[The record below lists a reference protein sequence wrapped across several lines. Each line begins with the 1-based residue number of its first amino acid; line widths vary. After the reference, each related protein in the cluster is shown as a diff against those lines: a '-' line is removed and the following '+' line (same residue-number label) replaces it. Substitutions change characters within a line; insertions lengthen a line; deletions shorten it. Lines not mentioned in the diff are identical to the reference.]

1 MLRNMALPQTIQIYL
16 PQGDPAGIRM
26 AEITTRT
33 VRVFEVPRPLLRDFR
48 EMPESKQVGVYF
60 LFGSSPSGRPSCY
73 IGQSGNIG
81 DRLKQ
86 HSDKKDFWDH
96 ALVAVSL
103 TNAWTNTHT
112 GYMEWQAIRRATEA
126 GRYELHNAND
136 ASNPHTP
143 APLESDCRE
152 YLETIS
158 VLLTTLGYPILEPV
172 REIRLAGPSDGGN
185 DAAETLLFREGG
197 TEARARPTTEG
208 LLVLAGSAGK
218 AVARPSL
225 PASLL
230 RRRLDLVEQGVV
242 DIRGDDYVFV
252 KDQLFSSPSTAGAV
266 VLGGSIN
273 GRITW
278 KTATGRTFQQLEDEA
293 LNDDSPGSA

>member
-1 MLRNMALPQTIQIYL
+1 
-16 PQGDPAGIRM
+16 
-26 AEITTRT
+26 
-33 VRVFEVPRPLLRDFR
+33 
-48 EMPESKQVGVYF
+48 
-60 LFGSSPSGRPSCY
+60 
-73 IGQSGNIG
+73 
-81 DRLKQ
+81 
-86 HSDKKDFWDH
+86 
-96 ALVAVSL
+96 
-103 TNAWTNTHT
+103 
-112 GYMEWQAIRRATEA
+112 MEWQAIRRATEA

-158 VLLTTLGYPILEPV
+158 VLLTTLGYPILEPL
-172 REIRLAGPSDGGN
+172 REIRLAGPSGGGN
-185 DAAETLLFREGG
+185 DAGETLLS
-197 TEARARPTTEG
+197 RARPTTEG

-293 LNDDSPGSA
+293 LNDDSPESA

>member
-1 MLRNMALPQTIQIYL
+1 MFQGMALPQTIQIYL

-33 VRVFEVPRPLLRDFR
+33 VRVFEVPRPLLREFR

-60 LFGSSPSGRPSCY
+60 LFGSSPSGRPSSY

-112 GYMEWQAIRRATEA
+112 GYMEWQSIKKATEA

-158 VLLTTLGYPILEPV
+158 VLLTTLGYPVLEPP
-172 REIRLAGPSDGGN
+172 REIRMAPPVIGSASAP
-185 DAAETLLFREGG
+185 ETLFFRQRGS
-197 TEARARPTTEG
+197 EARARVTAEG
-208 LLVLAGSAGK
+208 LVVLAGSVGQA
-218 AVARPSL
+218 AHRPSL
-225 PASLL
+225 ASNLV
-230 RRRLDLVEQGVV
+230 RRRNELIEQGVAE
-242 DIRGDDYVFV
+242 IRGEDYVFV
-252 KDQLFSSPSTAGAV
+252 KDQLFSSPSTAGGV
-266 VLGGSIN
+266 VMGGNVN

-278 KTATGRTFQQLEDEA
+278 KTSSGLTFQQLEESA
-293 LNDDSPGSA
+293 LEVTHS

>member
-1 MLRNMALPQTIQIYL
+1 MLQNMPLPQTIQIYL

-48 EMPESKQVGVYF
+48 DMPESKQVGVYF
-60 LFGSSPSGRPSCY
+60 LFGSSSSDRPSCY
-73 IGQSGNIG
+73 IGQSGAIG

-112 GYMEWQAIRRATEA
+112 GYMEWQAIKRATEA
-126 GRYELHNAND
+126 GRHELHNGND

-158 VLLTTLGYPILEPV
+158 VLLTTLGYPVLEPV
-172 REIRLAGPSDGGN
+172 REIRMAGANGG
-185 DAAETLLFREGG
+185 AETLIFREGG
-197 TEARARPTTEG
+197 TEARAKPTTEG
-208 LLVLAGSAGK
+208 LLVLAGSVGRA
-218 AVARPSL
+218 AHRPSL
-225 PASLL
+225 SASLV
-230 RRRLDLVEQGVV
+230 RRRQDLVEQGVV
-242 DIRGDDYVFV
+242 EIRGNDYVFV
-252 KDQLFSSPSTAGAV
+252 KDQLFASPSTAGAV

-278 KTATGRTFQQLEDEA
+278 KTPSGRSFQQLEDEA
-293 LNDDSPGSA
+293 LS

>member
-1 MLRNMALPQTIQIYL
+1 MALPQTIQIYL

-48 EMPESKQVGVYF
+48 EMTESKQVGVYF
-60 LFGSSPSGRPSCY
+60 LFGSSASGGPSCY
-73 IGQSGNIG
+73 IGQSGSVG

-112 GYMEWQAIRRATEA
+112 GYMEWQAIRKATEA
-126 GRYELHNAND
+126 GRYELHNGND

-158 VLLTTLGYPILEPV
+158 VLLTTLGYPVLEPL
-172 REIRLAGPSDGGN
+172 REIRLAGSEGN
-185 DAAETLLFREGG
+185 GAAETLIFREGG
-197 TEARARPTTEG
+197 AEARARPTTEG
-208 LLVLAGSAGK
+208 LLVLAGSVGK
-218 AVARPSL
+218 AIARPSL
-225 PASLL
+225 PASLV

-242 DIRGDDYVFV
+242 EIRGDSYVFV

-278 KTATGRTFQQLEDEA
+278 KTAMARTFQQLEDEA
-293 LNDDSPGSA
+293 LSS

>member
-1 MLRNMALPQTIQIYL
+1 MLRDMPLPQTIQIYL

-48 EMPESKQVGVYF
+48 DMPESKQVGVYF
-60 LFGSSPSGRPSCY
+60 LFGSSSSDRPSCY
-73 IGQSGNIG
+73 IGQSGAIG

-96 ALVAVSL
+96 ALIAVSL

-112 GYMEWQAIRRATEA
+112 GYMEWQAIKRAAEA
-126 GRYELHNAND
+126 GRYELHNGND

-172 REIRLAGPSDGGN
+172 REIRMAGSNG
-185 DAAETLLFREGG
+185 AAEILIFSEGG
-197 TEARARPTTEG
+197 TDARAKPTTEG
-208 LLVLAGSAGK
+208 LLVLAGSVGRASH
-218 AVARPSL
+218 RPSL
-225 PASLL
+225 SASLV
-230 RRRLDLVEQGVV
+230 RRRQDLVEQGVV
-242 DIRGDDYVFV
+242 EIRGDDYVFV
-252 KDQLFSSPSTAGAV
+252 KDQLFNKPSTAGAV
-266 VLGGSIN
+266 VLGGSVN
-273 GRITW
+273 GRVYW
-278 KTATGRTFQQLEDEA
+278 KTPSGKTFQQLEDEA
-293 LNDDSPGSA
+293 LS

>member
-1 MLRNMALPQTIQIYL
+1 MTKGMAMPQTIQIYL

-33 VRVFEVPRPLLRDFR
+33 VRVFEVPRPLLREFR
-48 EMPESKQVGVYF
+48 EMSESKQVGVYY
-60 LFGSSPSGRPSCY
+60 LFGTSQSGKPSSY

-86 HSDKKDFWDH
+86 HSDKKEFWDH

-112 GYMEWQAIRRATEA
+112 GYMEWQSIKKATEA

-158 VLLTTLGYPILEPV
+158 VLLTTLGYPVLQPLS
-172 REIRLAGPSDGGN
+172 EIRMSQATSGDERR
-185 DAAETLLFREGG
+185 ETLVF
-197 TEARARPTTEG
+197 TERGSHALAHMTSAG
-208 LLVLAGSAGK
+208 LLVLAGSVGRAE
-218 AVARPSL
+218 ARPSL
-225 PASLL
+225 TSSLV
-230 RRRLDLVEQGVV
+230 RRRADLVDQGIAE
-242 DIRGDDYVFV
+242 IRGEDYVFLQ
-252 KDQLFSSPSTAGAV
+252 DQIFGSPSTAGAV
-266 VLGGSIN
+266 VMGGSVN

-278 KTATGRTFQQLEDEA
+278 KSSEGLTYQQIEDKV
-293 LNDDSPGSA
+293 LNELG

>member
-1 MLRNMALPQTIQIYL
+1 MGFLALAEFGLCAAEPAFGF
-16 PQGDPAGIRM
+16 GDMHAFAG
-26 AEITTRT
+26 AGA
-33 VRVFEVPRPLLRDFR
+33 DD
-48 EMPESKQVGVYF
+48 VG
-60 LFGSSPSGRPSCY
+60 
-73 IGQSGNIG
+73 
-81 DRLKQ
+81 
-86 HSDKKDFWDH
+86 
-96 ALVAVSL
+96 
-103 TNAWTNTHT
+103 T
-112 GYMEWQAIRRATEA
+112 IRRATAA

-152 YLETIS
+152 YLETFS
-158 VLLTTLGYPILEPV
+158 VLLTTLGYPILETV
-172 REIRLAGPSDGGN
+172 RELRLAGPSDSGN

-208 LLVLAGSAGK
+208 LLVLAGSAGN

-225 PASLL
+225 TPSLL
-230 RRRLDLVEQGVV
+230 RLDLVEQGVV
-242 DIRGDDYVFV
+242 EISGDDYFFV

-293 LNDDSPGSA
+293 LNDDSPQSA

>member
-1 MLRNMALPQTIQIYL
+1 MAIPQTIQIYL

-33 VRVFEVPRPLLRDFR
+33 VRVFEVPRPLLREFR

-60 LFGSSPSGRPSCY
+60 LFGSSPSGRPSSY

-112 GYMEWQAIRRATEA
+112 GYMEWQSIKKATEA

-158 VLLTTLGYPILEPV
+158 VLLTTLGYPVLEPP
-172 REIRLAGPSDGGN
+172 REIRMAPAVIGSTP
-185 DAAETLLFREGG
+185 APETLFFRQRGSD
-197 TEARARPTTEG
+197 ARARVTAEG
-208 LLVLAGSAGK
+208 LVVLAGSVGK
-218 AVARPSL
+218 SAHRPSMGANL
-225 PASLL
+225 I
-230 RRRLDLVEQGVV
+230 RRRIQLVEQGIAEV
-242 DIRGDDYVFV
+242 RGEDYVFL
-252 KDQLFSSPSTAGAV
+252 KDQLFSSPSTAGSIV
-266 VLGGSIN
+266 MGGSVN
-273 GRITW
+273 GRTTWITS
-278 KTATGRTFQQLEDEA
+278 GGLTFQQLEESA
-293 LNDDSPGSA
+293 LVAATS

>member
-1 MLRNMALPQTIQIYL
+1 MLPNKPLPQTIQIYL

-48 EMPESKQVGVYF
+48 DMPESKQVGVYF
-60 LFGSSPSGRPSCY
+60 LFGSSSSDRPSCY
-73 IGQSGNIG
+73 IGQSGAIG

-112 GYMEWQAIRRATEA
+112 GYMEWQAIRRAAEA
-126 GRYELHNAND
+126 GRYDLHNGND

-158 VLLTTLGYPILEPV
+158 VLLTTLGYPVLEPV
-172 REIRLAGPSDGGN
+172 REVRMGSFNGT
-185 DAAETLLFREGG
+185 AETLVFREGG

-208 LLVLAGSAGK
+208 LLVLAGSVGK
-218 AVARPSL
+218 TTHRPSL
-225 PASLL
+225 STSLV
-230 RRRLDLVEQGVV
+230 RRRQELVEQGVV
-242 DIRGDDYVFV
+242 EVRGNDYVFV
-252 KDQLFSSPSTAGAV
+252 KDQLFKSPSTAGAV

-273 GRITW
+273 GRMAW
-278 KTATGRTFQQLEDEA
+278 KTPAGRTFQQLEDDA
-293 LNDDSPGSA
+293 LS

>member
-1 MLRNMALPQTIQIYL
+1 MLRNTALPQTIQIYL

-33 VRVFEVPRPLLRDFR
+33 VRVFEVPRPLLRQFR
-48 EMPESKQVGVYF
+48 DMPESKQVGVYF
-60 LFGSSPSGRPSCY
+60 LFGSSSSDRPSCY
-73 IGQSGNIG
+73 IGQSGAIG

-112 GYMEWQAIRRATEA
+112 GYMEWQAIKRATEA
-126 GRYELHNAND
+126 ARYELHNGND

-158 VLLTTLGYPILEPV
+158 ILLTTLGYPILEPLKEV
-172 REIRLAGPSDGGN
+172 PLPGTSNGAG
-185 DAAETLLFREGG
+185 TLVFKEGG
-197 TEARARPTTEG
+197 TDARARPTTEG
-208 LLVLAGSAGK
+208 LLVLAGSVGR
-218 AVARPSL
+218 VTARPSL
-225 PASLL
+225 SASLL
-230 RRRLDLVEQGVV
+230 RRRENLIEQGIVEV
-242 DIRGDDYVFV
+242 RGNDFVFL
-252 KDQLFSSPSTAGAV
+252 KDQLFNSPSTAGAV
-266 VLGGSIN
+266 ILGGSIN
-273 GRITW
+273 GRTTW
-278 KTATGRTFQQLEDEA
+278 KSATGQTIQQLEDQA
-293 LNDDSPGSA
+293 LS

>member
-1 MLRNMALPQTIQIYL
+1 MGTAMALPQTIQIYL

-33 VRVFEVPRPLLRDFR
+33 VRVFEVPRPLLREFR
-48 EMPESKQVGVYF
+48 EMPESKQVGVYY
-60 LFGSSPSGRPSCY
+60 LFGSSPSGRPSSY

-86 HSDKKDFWDH
+86 HSDKKEFWDH

-103 TNAWTNTHT
+103 TNTWTNTHT
-112 GYMEWQAIRRATEA
+112 GFMEWQSIKKATDA
-126 GRYELHNAND
+126 GRFELHNAND

-158 VLLTTLGYPILEPV
+158 VLLTTLGYPILQPLKD
-172 REIRLAGPSDGGN
+172 IRMMPTSRGDSSP
-185 DAAETLLFREGG
+185 ETLLFKERGSD
-197 TEARARPTTEG
+197 ARAHVTADG
-208 LLVLAGSAGK
+208 ILVLAGSVGRADS
-218 AVARPSL
+218 RPSL
-225 PASLL
+225 AAGMV
-230 RRRLDLVEQGVV
+230 RRRAELIDQGVAE
-242 DIRGDDYVFV
+242 IRGDDYVFL
-252 KDQLFSSPSTAGAV
+252 KDQVFASPSTAGAV
-266 VLGGSIN
+266 VMGGSIN

-278 KTATGRTFQQLEDEA
+278 KNTAGLTFQQLEESA
-293 LNDDSPGSA
+293 LAPGFV